1 MLHPAIVTK
10 TGQLQTQ
17 MLWPRRITRP
27 VGKVY
32 IPMMIGAKPVRFMAL
47 KNSAQSLGW
56 AACERPMITRV
67 RANQASMYGA
77 TESLLEG
84 LVSTR
89 ISDLLGFSKTIFWS
103 SEIIGLLPS
112 SSWR

>member
-1 MLHPAIVTK
+1 MPHPAIVTK

-17 MLWPRRITRP
+17 VLWPRRMTRP
-27 VGKVY
+27 VGSVY

-84 LVSTR
+84 LVSRR
-89 ISDLLGFSKTIFWS
+89 ILTLLGLSKAIFWVSKTIAMPPRFF
-103 SEIIGLLPS
+103 
-112 SSWR
+112 

>member
-1 MLHPAIVTK
+1 MPHPAIVTK
-10 TGQLQTQ
+10 IGQLQTQ
-17 MLWPRRITRP
+17 ILWPRRMTRP

-32 IPMMIGAKPVRFMAL
+32 IPMMIGARPVRFMAL

-77 TESLLEG
+77 TESLPEG
-84 LVSTR
+84 LASRR
-89 ISDLLGFSKTIFWS
+89 IPVHLGFSKTIF
-103 SEIIGLLPS
+103 L
-112 SSWR
+112 